1 MRVEPPTPENESR
14 RGWRAVIQSPWV
26 ISIEA
31 LPAAERERVRE
42 RFVRLDAARSTRG
55 SGLGLEITDSLSL
68 GVGVIVG
75 DGVMVGEGVIVG
87 ILDTGF
93 SFRVDRED
101 LGRYPAKQRK
111 VMAFHYGAIRCLARE
126 FDLDETETLAV
137 FVRFVNT
144 YFNMPVPETGSI
156 SERLQGFQEDPGE
169 RRYLETGEDVFRRWH
184 EQGERRAPLELG
196 EMLRA

>member
-1 MRVEPPTPENESR
+1 MTLFTRLFRKHPSQPSPADQAA
-14 RGWRAVIQSPWV
+14 AV
-26 ISIEA
+26 
-31 LPAAERERVRE
+31 LH
-42 RFVRLDAARSTRG
+42 RFTTATIMG
-55 SGLGLEITDSLSL
+55 
-68 GVGVIVG
+68 
-75 DGVMVGEGVIVG
+75 
-87 ILDTGF
+87 
-93 SFRVDRED
+93 VDRED

-144 YFNMPVPETGSI
+144 YFNMPVSETGSI
-156 SERLQGFQEDPGE
+156 SERLQGFQENPGE

-196 EMLRA
+196 EMLQA

>member
-1 MRVEPPTPENESR
+1 MNLFTRLFRRQPGPPSAGEQAA
-14 RGWRAVIQSPWV
+14 AV
-26 ISIEA
+26 
-31 LPAAERERVRE
+31 LH
-42 RFVRLDAARSTRG
+42 RFTTATIMG
-55 SGLGLEITDSLSL
+55 
-68 GVGVIVG
+68 
-75 DGVMVGEGVIVG
+75 
-87 ILDTGF
+87 
-93 SFRVDRED
+93 VDRED